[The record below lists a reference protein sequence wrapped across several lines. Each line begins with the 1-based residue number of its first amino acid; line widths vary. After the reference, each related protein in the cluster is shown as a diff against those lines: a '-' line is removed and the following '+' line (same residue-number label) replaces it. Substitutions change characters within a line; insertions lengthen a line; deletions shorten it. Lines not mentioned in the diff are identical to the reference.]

1 MEEFLLKKLD
11 KSVARLFQIGKTER
25 KYELCYVSNENEINI
40 DFNIISSIMEE
51 WTKILEFNSMLE
63 CVLYLISL
71 KEGEKVLIEELTY

>member
-51 WTKILEFNSMLE
+51 
-63 CVLYLISL
+63 
-71 KEGEKVLIEELTY
+71 